1 MIRVYLVLVTS
12 IFIFSGCIGSLASNS
27 VKPNVKVF
35 EQEDSYI
42 LFALRAEQLRD
53 YKSASELFNS
63 LYEKAD
69 KKEYLYRSLQN
80 DLALKNNQK
89 VINKVNEISD
99 GKFDDYTLIR
109 IKIVA
114 MMQMYKLEE
123 AKNIALELV
132 KVSTEVGDYL
142 LVSDIYVKQ
151 KKFDTA
157 VKYLESA
164 YIKDYNEEILDKMSI
179 VLYVNLQRKKDAIAQ
194 LETHTRVHGCSK
206 LICKRLLGFYSNENN
221 IDGLL
226 STYLRLYQIDKSNEI
241 ADRIVQIYGYKKD
254 YLSLVD
260 FLEKSGSD
268 DMTLLQYYSSTKN
281 YKKASLLADKL
292 YLKTSEI
299 DYLGQSAIFE
309 YESFKDKNN
318 QKRVQNIISKLEKVL
333 IAKEDTLYLN
343 YLGYLLIDHE
353 IDISKG
359 MKYIKRALKLD
370 PNSSYY
376 LDSLAWGYYKLGEC
390 KKAKKIMDRVVKMD
404 GGDDKEVLSHVQS
417 IERCIKN
424 KKGKNKK

>member
-1 MIRVYLVLVTS
+1 M
-12 IFIFSGCIGSLASNS
+12 
-27 VKPNVKVF
+27 
-35 EQEDSYI
+35 
-42 LFALRAEQLRD
+42 
-53 YKSASELFNS
+53 
-63 LYEKAD
+63 
-69 KKEYLYRSLQN
+69 
-80 DLALKNNQK
+80 ALKNNQK

-333 IAKEDTLYLN
+333 RAKEDTLYFN